1 MAFEISIVQ
10 FWNKYRKIKKSS
22 LSVHFL
28 KNNFRIIKKICDA
41 MLAILNNLFLG
52 NSLNYFLK
60 SEENSKN
67 AYLCNFD

>member
-1 MAFEISIVQ
+1 MALKISIVQ

-41 MLAILNNLFLG
+41 
-52 NSLNYFLK
+52 
-60 SEENSKN
+60 N
-67 AYLCNFD
+67 ASDFK